1 MNAVIDFLIGILGYV
16 MTFCYFLVK
25 DYGFGIILFTL
36 LTKAILFPL
45 SIVTQKNSIR
55 MVQMQPELNAL
66 KIKYIDDKDK
76 FTDEQLAL
84 YKKFKYNPFLDMLPL
99 LLQIPIVLGL
109 VGVVYRPLS
118 YVLNLPQEDIS
129 QLNDW
134 LVNTLGITDAGNL
147 YQLSILE
154 QIKAGADGL
163 GQVTGTLAES
173 VLKIQNFD
181 VNFLGIDLGLVPSFK
196 ENYILLLIPLLAGLS
211 AWLLCF
217 AQNKI
222 NVLQIAQGNGV
233 KIATTVFMIAFSTYF
248 TFLVPA
254 GVGLYWIFGNLFAIP
269 LMVLTNL
276 VIPPKKYVDY
286 DYLLRTKEQKRIK
299 EEEMRR
305 YSKRERADY
314 KRFFSVENMRL
325 MIYSESNGFYK
336 YYADMID
343 YICEHSEL
351 EIHYVTSDPN
361 DNIFKDGRAQIKP
374 YYIASTKYIVPLFMK
389 LDCDMCIMTM
399 PDLEK
404 YHIKRSRVR
413 KDIEY
418 LYLSHGLGSNALTLR
433 KGALDWYDSMFCVG
447 IDSETEV
454 REMEELYNTKP
465 KLLIEAG
472 YPLIDN
478 MIADYEKM
486 EKRENSVPKILIAP
500 SWQPDNIIELCCEE
514 LLNELMKSGYDIV
527 LRPHPQMVRQVPERF
542 EELHRL
548 YDGTNVE
555 IQTDFSSNSP
565 VLEADVLITDWS
577 NISFEFAFTTKRPVL
592 FIDTPMKIMNADY
605 DKIPTKPIDITLR
618 NVLGRSLRTDELSRV
633 NPVIE
638 EFLAGRDEYREQITA
653 ALNEH
658 MFNVGKSKIIYG
670 RYVLK
675 KLGISLK

>member
-1 MNAVIDFLIGILGYV
+1 

-25 DYGFGIILFTL
+25 DYGFSIILFTL

-45 SIVTQKNSIR
+45 SIATQKNSIR

-84 YKKFKYNPFLDMLPL
+84 YKKFKYNPFLDTLPL

-118 YVLNLPQEDIS
+118 YVLNLPQSDIS
-129 QLNDW
+129 LLNDW

-147 YQLSILE
+147 YQLNILE
-154 QIKAGADGL
+154 QIKAGAGGL

-173 VLKIQNFD
+173 VSKIQNFD

-222 NVLQIAQGNGV
+222 NVLQIAQAKGI

-269 LMVLTNL
+269 LMALTNL

-343 YICEHSEL
+343 YICEHSDL

-361 DNIFKDGRAQIKP
+361 DKIFEDGREQIKP

-389 LDCDMCIMTM
+389 LECDMCIMTM

-433 KGALDWYDSMFCVG
+433 KGALDWYDSMLCVG

-500 SWQPDNIIELCCEE
+500 SWQPDNIIELCGEE
-514 LLNELMKSGYDIV
+514 LLNELMKSGYDII

-542 EELHRL
+542 EELHRI

-592 FIDTPMKIMNADY
+592 FIDTPMKVMNADY

-618 NVLGRSLRTDELSRV
+618 NVLGKSVSPDELSRV
-633 NPVIE
+633 NSVIE
-638 EFLAGRDEYREQITA
+638 EFLGSKDEYREQITA

>member
-1 MNAVIDFLIGILGYV
+1 

-25 DYGFGIILFTL
+25 DYGFSIILFTL

-45 SIVTQKNSIR
+45 SIATQKNSIR

-84 YKKFKYNPFLDMLPL
+84 YKKFKYNPFLDTLPL

-118 YVLNLPQEDIS
+118 YVLNLPQSDIS
-129 QLNDW
+129 LLNDW

-147 YQLSILE
+147 YQLNILE
-154 QIKAGADGL
+154 QIKAGAGGL

-173 VLKIQNFD
+173 VSKIQNFD

-222 NVLQIAQGNGV
+222 NVLQIAQAKGV

-305 YSKRERADY
+305 YSKRERTDY
-314 KRFFSVENMRL
+314 KRFFSVEHMRL

-343 YICEHSEL
+343 YICEHSDL

-361 DNIFKDGRAQIKP
+361 DRIFEDGREQIKP

-433 KGALDWYDSMFCVG
+433 KGALDWYDSMLCVG

-478 MIADYEKM
+478 MIADYEKT

-500 SWQPDNIIELCCEE
+500 SWQPDNIIELCGEE
-514 LLNELMKSGYDIV
+514 LLNELMKSGYDII

-542 EELHRL
+542 EELHRI

-592 FIDTPMKIMNADY
+592 FIDTPMKVMNPDY

-618 NVLGRSLRTDELSRV
+618 NVLGKSVSPDELSRV
-633 NPVIE
+633 NSVIE
-638 EFLAGRDEYREQITA
+638 EFLGSKDEYREQITA

>member
-638 EFLAGRDEYREQITA
+638 EFLAGKDEYREQITA